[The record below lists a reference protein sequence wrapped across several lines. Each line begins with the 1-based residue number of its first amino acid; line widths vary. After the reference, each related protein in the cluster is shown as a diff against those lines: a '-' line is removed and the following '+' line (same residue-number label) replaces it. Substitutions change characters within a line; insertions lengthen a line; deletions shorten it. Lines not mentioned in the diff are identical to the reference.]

1 MKNRVSMATAEKFGI
16 EVAVRKAIELASAV
30 TAQITS

>member
-1 MKNRVSMATAEKFGI
+1 MATAEKFGI